1 MLCEFFEDLPDN
13 CPPKNTPTM
22 PSSIVLR
29 LVKSAKP
36 TTDDFLSQA
45 AIGLE
50 RRGDTDE
57 CCHASCSVFKV
68 DEKVNRAQQLRKLPR
83 IKSRKY
89 VAFLDLGPT
98 AGQAKVSKHSNHID
112 LWLFKAFN
120 PLSAVQSVETLA

>member
-1 MLCEFFEDLPDN
+1 MPSEFFEELPHN
-13 CPPKNTPTM
+13 CPPHNTPKM
-22 PSSIVLR
+22 PSLIVLR

-36 TTDDFLSQA
+36 TMDDFLSQA
-45 AIGLE
+45 SLGLE

-83 IKSRKY
+83 IRSRKH
-89 VAFLDLGPT
+89 VAFLNLGPT
-98 AGQAKVSKHSNHID
+98 AGRAKVSQHSNHID

-120 PLSAVQSVETLA
+120 PLSAIQSIEKLA